1 VHAENILRNVNCAD
15 QSTKCCL
22 KITAH
27 IRASSSS
34 LDLATKIINEPSALN
49 YTTVTQISN
58 KAICKQAI
66 QISVFFKSLCL
77 FCAVYPP
84 LSIHKVRFEPS
95 FPTKLAQRFRTES
108 EIRFFTHIK
117 SSPETCLSCSLQQVC
132 ISKQCADAY

>member
-66 QISVFFKSLCL
+66 QISVFFKSLCFVL
-77 FCAVYPP
+77 
-84 LSIHKVRFEPS
+84 
-95 FPTKLAQRFRTES
+95 
-108 EIRFFTHIK
+108 
-117 SSPETCLSCSLQQVC
+117 CSLSAVINTQSQIWTF
-132 ISKQCADAY
+132 ISNKIGTEISHRKWNKVFHAH